1 MTENVFTIAG
11 RKVVRRCSAEK
22 MEEFVRKLPLAQ
34 KRDDR
39 EVLKALL
46 GAGMVSIEPDK

>member
-1 MTENVFTIAG
+1 MTEKVFTIAG

-22 MEEFVRKLPLAQ
+22 WRNSCKLPLAQ
-34 KRDDR
+34 NGTTGKSPKRW
-39 EVLKALL
+39 L